1 MKKNKKY
8 FLIGGLVLVLIVLIL
23 CLLMYLN
30 SRKNGYSFS
39 EKSFINSNLNNVID
53 VSVEGS
59 LPIFSN
65 SGVGVFYDFVNFM
78 ERDTKLTFNVQVNGS
93 GTYKFTNKNELG
105 GNDLLFYTDHFVVVS
120 TLSDEI
126 VDLNTLSGKNVA
138 VMDTDKDYVSKYMS
152 EYNVNIVSF
161 SHFNDLTDQMS
172 DSVLYAILPMQK
184 YINSIVYNKYI

>member
-1 MKKNKKY
+1 
-8 FLIGGLVLVLIVLIL
+8 
-23 CLLMYLN
+23 MYLN

-105 GNDLLFYTDHFVVVS
+105 GNDLLFILI
-120 TLSDEI
+120 TLLLL
-126 VDLNTLSGKNVA
+126 VR
-138 VMDTDKDYVSKYMS
+138 
-152 EYNVNIVSF
+152 
-161 SHFNDLTDQMS
+161 
-172 DSVLYAILPMQK
+172 
-184 YINSIVYNKYI
+184 